1 MKEMPSKL
9 GLAIGVDVLD
19 GQDMR
24 EREREREE
32 NRKRTRYGRRTG
44 CEKRVT
50 GQICTSVRC
59 EKRVR

>member
-24 EREREREE
+24 ERER

-59 EKRVR
+59 GKRVR